1 MIGFEYPW
9 CIAGALILVPL
20 VFVVTR
26 RSRHVF
32 VLFLPLGAPG
42 GVPFKPPFTCDLVL
56 RFLFAL
62 ELFGAVLLLLAAG
75 GPERRI
81 NKTVWLDRGAD
92 ILFIL
97 DISPSMAGL
106 DMGGASGGGQ
116 DERNGAGRGSR
127 GGRNGTS
134 RFDAARNLVRE
145 FAERRPSDAIGL
157 AALGNDAALLVP
169 PTVDRRVLENRL
181 ERLRLGE
188 LGDGTALGMGLAVA
202 ARHLRDSPSPHRV
215 AILITDGENNAGPV
229 NPETAA
235 ALLEEAGISLWVIG
249 VGSGGEIPIDYVDP
263 ITRMRRTGVFDSRFD
278 EASLRALSLA
288 GGGTY
293 ISAPSADGLAAAF
306 ARISG
311 EELTVS
317 RSGLLVRR
325 YPLQVPL
332 IACGLAL
339 FALTGFIRRF
349 LLGALG

>member
-9 CIAGALILVPL
+9 CIAGVLILIPL
-20 VFVVTR
+20 VFFFTR

-32 VLFLPLGAPG
+32 VLLLPLGAPG
-42 GVPFKPPFTCDLVL
+42 GVPFKPPFTCDAVL
-56 RFLFAL
+56 RLLFAM
-62 ELFGAVLLLLAAG
+62 ELFAAVLLLLAVS

-81 NKTVWLDRGAD
+81 NKTVWLGRGAD

-97 DISPSMAGL
+97 DVSPSMAGL
-106 DMGGASGGGQ
+106 DMGSSNGAHDERGGG
-116 DERNGAGRGSR
+116 R
-127 GGRNGTS
+127 GGLN

-145 FAERRPSDAIGL
+145 FAGRRPSDAIGL

-169 PTVDRRVLENRL
+169 PTVDRRALEERL
-181 ERLRLGE
+181 EKLQLGE

-202 ARHLRDSPSPHRV
+202 ARHLRNSSAPRRA

-235 ALLEEAGISLWVIG
+235 ALLAEAGISLWVIG

-263 ITRMRRTGVFDSRFD
+263 LTRMRRTGIFDSRFD
-278 EASLRALSLA
+278 EASLLALSEA

-293 ISAPSADGLAAAF
+293 IPAPSADALAAAF
-306 ARISG
+306 SRISG

-317 RSGLLVRR
+317 RSGLMIRR
-325 YPLQVPL
+325 YPLQGPF
-332 IACGLAL
+332 IAGGLAL
-339 FALTGFIRRF
+339 FALAEFIRRF
-349 LLGALG
+349 LLGALT